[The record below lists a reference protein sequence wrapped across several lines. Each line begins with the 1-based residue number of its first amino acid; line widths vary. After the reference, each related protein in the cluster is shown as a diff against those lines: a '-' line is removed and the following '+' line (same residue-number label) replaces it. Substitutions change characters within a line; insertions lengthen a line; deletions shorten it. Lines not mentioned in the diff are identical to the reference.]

1 MQHGRGL
8 KGCALPRKLKCDLFE
23 WNPYISGQ
31 ELLIIAIDHRNQ
43 LVFSLL
49 RTVMLEI
56 KKKRESGNT
65 LLSYIEPKTTSNT
78 QLYLT

>member
-8 KGCALPRKLKCDLFE
+8 EGCALPRKLKCDLFE
-23 WNPYISGQ
+23 WNSYISGQ

-56 KKKRESGNT
+56 LKKKEKWKHT
-65 LLSYIEPKTTSNT
+65 A
-78 QLYLT
+78 

>member
-1 MQHGRGL
+1 MQHRRGL
-8 KGCALPRKLKCDLFE
+8 EGCALPRKLKCDLFE
-23 WNPYISGQ
+23 WNSYISGQ

-56 KKKRESGNT
+56 
-65 LLSYIEPKTTSNT
+65 
-78 QLYLT
+78 

>member
-1 MQHGRGL
+1 MRHGRGL
-8 KGCALPRKLKCDLFE
+8 EGCALPRKLKCDLFE
-23 WNPYISGQ
+23 WNSYISGQ

-56 KKKRESGNT
+56 KKKGKVET
-65 LLSYIEPKTTSNT
+65 HCLVI
-78 QLYLT
+78 

>member
-8 KGCALPRKLKCDLFE
+8 EGCALPRKLKCDLFE

-56 KKKRESGNT
+56 
-65 LLSYIEPKTTSNT
+65 
-78 QLYLT
+78 

>member
-1 MQHGRGL
+1 MRHGRGL
-8 KGCALPRKLKCDLFE
+8 EGCALQRKFKCDLFE
-23 WNPYISGQ
+23 WNSYISGQ

-56 KKKRESGNT
+56 MFGNT

-78 QLYLT
+78 QLYLI

>member
-1 MQHGRGL
+1 MRHGRGL
-8 KGCALPRKLKCDLFE
+8 EGCALPRKLKCDLFE

-56 KKKRESGNT
+56 KKKRKVET
-65 LLSYIEPKTTSNT
+65 HCLVI
-78 QLYLT
+78 